1 MKKIN
6 ELVELS
12 QLVDTFNTNIQ
23 IQVKKIKEEHKKNI
37 LDERNKLLLAIS
49 INEGLDYEKLKLQ
62 YLKPKDIILINNELI
77 NTAKIIID
85 EEILNKIIIDT
96 EIYYYEP
103 KENGNVFNQKSV
115 CCGKFINDKVILN

>member
-12 QLVDTFNTNIQ
+12 QLFDTFNTNVQIQ
-23 IQVKKIKEEHKKNI
+23 IKKIKDEHKKNI
-37 LDERNKLLLAIS
+37 VDERNKLLLAIS

-77 NTAKIIID
+77 NTAKIVID
-85 EEILNKIIIDT
+85 EEILNKIIIDNET
-96 EIYYYEP
+96 YYYEP
-103 KENGNVFNQKSV
+103 KENGNVFNQKSI
-115 CCGKFINDKVILN
+115 CCGKFINDKIILN